1 MSLTQKERDTIV
13 ALQLEKA
20 DRFMAEAET
29 CADLQLW
36 DVTSNRLYYSTF
48 HAVAALLVH
57 DGLEV
62 RSHKGAGIIFGQKY
76 ITTGIFPVSDGRLY
90 SKLQDLREKND
101 YNLVYRSTE
110 SEIRPLIEDAKS
122 LIERIRNRV

>member
-1 MSLTQKERDTIV
+1 
-13 ALQLEKA
+13 
-20 DRFMAEAET
+20 MAEAET